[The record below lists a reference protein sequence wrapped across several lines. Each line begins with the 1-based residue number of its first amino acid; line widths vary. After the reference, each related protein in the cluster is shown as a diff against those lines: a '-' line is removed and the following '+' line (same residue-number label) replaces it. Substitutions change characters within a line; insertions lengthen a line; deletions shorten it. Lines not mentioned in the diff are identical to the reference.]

1 MSSDLTTSTLNLS
14 NDNEE
19 QTLNNIQQLQQMEK
33 NLYTQLESISAN
45 SGSAAEQEKIIK
57 RINELSQMRM
67 TMFGTLTNTYDRM
80 LDSVSQT
87 RVDLVDQLTVVGVVE
102 NELNNA
108 KQNLNKLQDA
118 KNNKMRMVEINT
130 YYGQRYQSHTNIM
143 KLIIVITIP
152 LLILAI
158 LNKKQLLPTNIINI
172 ITGIILVIGVFLLIR
187 QIYDLYKRDNM
198 NYDEYDWKFNPNT
211 IEPTVYEY
219 DKEQLKG
226 TKIGSELSK
235 AAQNLADNI
244 GLGCVG
250 ASCCS
255 GNMTYDETKN
265 KCIENTELTSN
276 KNTNVKENFNVNKN
290 VSYIIP
296 NINIEKKEHITVKA
310 FNSFKNNY
318 ATV

>member
-1 MSSDLTTSTLNLS
+1 MSSDLTISTLNLS
-14 NDNEE
+14 NSNEE
-19 QTLNNIQQLQQMEK
+19 QTLQSIQQLQEMEK
-33 NLYTQLESISAN
+33 NLYTQLEYISAN
-45 SGSAAEQEKIIK
+45 SGNAVEQEKIIK

-67 TMFGTLTNTYDRM
+67 NMFGTLANTYETM
-80 LDSVSQT
+80 LNSVSQT

-118 KNNKMRMVEINT
+118 KNNKLRMVEINT
-130 YYGQRYQSHTNIM
+130 YYGRRYQSHTNIM
-143 KLIIVITIP
+143 KLIIAITIP

-158 LNKKQLLPTNIINI
+158 LNKKQLLPKNIINI
-172 ITGIILVIGVFLLIR
+172 IAMIVLVVGTFLLIR
-187 QIYDLYKRDNM
+187 HIYDLYRRDNM
-198 NYDEYDWKFNPNT
+198 NYDEYNWDFNPKNMD
-211 IEPTVYEY
+211 PTVYEY

-226 TKIGSELSK
+226 TKIESELSK
-235 AAQNLADNI
+235 ATQNLADNI
-244 GLGCVG
+244 GLGCIG

-255 GNMTYDETKN
+255 SGMTYDETKN
-265 KCIENTELTSN
+265 KCIENTELGSN
-276 KNTNVKENFNVNKN
+276 KNTNLKENFNVNKN